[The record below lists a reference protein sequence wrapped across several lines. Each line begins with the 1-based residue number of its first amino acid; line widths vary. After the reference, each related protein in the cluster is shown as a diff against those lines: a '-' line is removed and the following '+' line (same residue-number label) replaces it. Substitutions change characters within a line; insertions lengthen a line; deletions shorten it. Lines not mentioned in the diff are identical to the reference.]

1 MQGVQWTSGCKR
13 SFVSH
18 IFFFCD
24 NPPVL
29 VYYTGNTVTTGE
41 EEKEEGRIFGGV
53 NSALLASRTAS
64 GIKKKST

>member
-1 MQGVQWTSGCKR
+1 
-13 SFVSH
+13 
-18 IFFFCD
+18 
-24 NPPVL
+24 
-29 VYYTGNTVTTGE
+29 VTTGE